1 MLASVADPALSAMTA
16 DRQLTAARVRRRGG
30 GAHGGACASAPAEV
44 LERLGVDVIDAEP
57 EHLPVALTDHYLLL
71 KSRGLL

>member
-1 MLASVADPALSAMTA
+1 MTA
-16 DRQLTAARVRRRGG
+16 DLSSPRHVYDAAAAERTVGLRLRT
-30 GAHGGACASAPAEV
+30 AEV
-44 LERLGVDVIDAEP
+44 LERLGVHVIDAEP